1 MEHLVTASE
10 WKTLAR
16 VSSYHVDE
24 DEVDKYIEECEDVFI
39 IPAIGV
45 ALFEALA
52 SYANKSV
59 VAWDESFAYSFVDGT
74 FMLSAKDVD
83 VLLNGGYFDDSKR
96 KRTKGLKTTLSY
108 YAYAKMARNDGA
120 IISRS
125 GMMQHTDEY
134 AQRVADKQKA
144 NRYNDI
150 MSIAETYLSG
160 CLDFIRS
167 KIAPSVK
174 RVRGKRTTIIAVGE

>member
-16 VSSYHVDE
+16 VASVHVDE
-24 DEVDKYIEECEDVFI
+24 EEVDKYIEECEDVFI

-45 ALFEALA
+45 ELFEALA

-74 FMLSAKDVD
+74 FHLSAKDVD
-83 VLLNGGYFDDSKR
+83 ILLNGGYYDDCKR
-96 KRTKGLKTTLSY
+96 KRTKGLKTALSY
-108 YAYAKMARNDGA
+108 YAYAKMARNDGV
-120 IISRS
+120 IVGRS
-125 GMMQHTDEY
+125 GLMQHTDEY
-134 AQRVADKQKA
+134 AQRADDKQRT
-144 NRYNDI
+144 NRYNDV

-160 CLDFIRS
+160 CLDLIRS
-167 KIAPSVK
+167 KIDPSIK
-174 RVRGKRTTIIAVGE
+174 RVRGKRTTIIAVGD